1 MKQNRNELGILLG
14 KDMKKKIG
22 ILTYHRS
29 INYGAFLQAYSLYN
43 VIQKRYGDKWI
54 VEIIDYESEKAYK
67 VYAKQFGKKGIYKK
81 FKKNINELKKTK
93 THIKSDSLDIVF
105 KYIKMKKYDCV
116 VVGSDEIWKID
127 GMRGF
132 PNAYW
137 LNGDIGD
144 TVKVSYAAS
153 SRNCYEKLTDLQ
165 RDYIRE
171 SLSTFDYIGVRDIST
186 KTMLSN
192 ITNKN
197 INLNC
202 DPVFLY
208 DFGYDS
214 TYRSRLIKKYKIDE
228 QKKLMIV
235 MIPDN
240 RLVQLLS
247 RYFDDMII
255 ISLYDYNS
263 FADFNLTDI
272 DPFEWIKVISVANF
286 MVTNRFHGVSFA
298 MKYNI
303 PFLALD
309 NYDVIENSKIYDLLN
324 RCNLEEHY
332 CEYQGYQT
340 DENRKRIINRIDSM
354 LLKNFDYSDD
364 VLNLVS
370 CSESFMNM
378 FGEL

>member
-1 MKQNRNELGILLG
+1 
-14 KDMKKKIG
+14 MKKKIG

-43 VIQKRYGDKWI
+43 AIKKRYGDKWI

-67 VYAKQFGKKGIYKK
+67 VYAKQFKGKGIYNK
-81 FKKNINELKKTK
+81 FKNNVKKINKTM
-93 THIKSDSLDIVF
+93 THIKTDSLDVIF
-105 KYIKMKKYDCV
+105 RYIKMKNYDCV
-116 VVGSDEIWKID
+116 VVGSDEIWKVD

-144 TVKVSYAAS
+144 TVKLSYAAS
-153 SRNCYEKLTDLQ
+153 SRNYYEKLTENQ
-165 RDYIRE
+165 REYIRK
-171 SLSTFDYIGVRDIST
+171 SLSTFEYIGVRDIST

-192 ITNKN
+192 ITNKK

-247 RYFDDMII
+247 RYFDNMFI

-263 FADFNLTDI
+263 FADLNLIDI

-309 NYDVIENSKIYDLLN
+309 NYDVIEKSKIYDLLN
-324 RCNLEEHY
+324 RCNLEEQY

-340 DENRKRIINRIDSM
+340 DENRKQIVNIIDSM
-354 LLKNFDYSDD
+354 LLKKTDYSDA
-364 VLNLVS
+364 VLKLVS

-378 FGEL
+378 FGDL